1 MDDETRQINGLTDSS
16 TVDRIQEIQEA
27 LSDFVKEYNRYYE
40 QILEKSKKLD
50 QIGKSANPY
59 ADAIN
64 KAREEQEKLT
74 TDVGNYQD
82 VYEKRLAIDKWYAQ
96 EYSKLKQ
103 NIANLSANEQTE
115 AKMSLNVLYA
125 QRSAQAEEEVW
136 QQRGEKIADIFGDGL
151 GKIVKNYDNFGGQM
165 KDIASDIANYLIQES
180 ARALLQQVFQTQKMQ
195 GIVGALDTT
204 SKGGSWLGA
213 GASIIKGV
221 GKAFGIFH
229 SGGVVPV
236 GANAQL
242 PGTQEQLALLKGGE
256 RILSPSENVSYKDNQ
271 GGASPVVFNNFNIKA
286 WDSKD
291 VRKYLT
297 ENRELLNQITFEGIK
312 NNYCQLRN
320 MVRGA

>member
-64 KAREEQEKLT
+64 KAREKQEKLT

-180 ARALLQQVFQTQKMQ
+180 ARALL
-195 GIVGALDTT
+195 
-204 SKGGSWLGA
+204 
-213 GASIIKGV
+213 
-221 GKAFGIFH
+221 
-229 SGGVVPV
+229 
-236 GANAQL
+236 
-242 PGTQEQLALLKGGE
+242 KGGE